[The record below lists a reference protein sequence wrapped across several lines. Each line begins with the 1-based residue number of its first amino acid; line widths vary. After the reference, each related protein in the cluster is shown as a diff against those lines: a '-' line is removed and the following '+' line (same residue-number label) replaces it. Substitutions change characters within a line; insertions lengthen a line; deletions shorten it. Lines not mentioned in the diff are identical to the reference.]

1 MQHPVRVALALI
13 DNNNIAADLMIAF
26 SYGRQA
32 DRSLD
37 LSVVRASEEMCGRYL
52 ESWFRGVFCMMI

>member
-13 DNNNIAADLMIAF
+13 GNNDIAADLMIAF

-37 LSVVRASEEMCGRYL
+37 LSVIWASEEMCNRYL
-52 ESWFRGVFCMMI
+52 QSWFRGVFCMMI